1 MIRSRSIFEIDLYM
15 VISAVSLMIVG
26 ILFVFS
32 SGVTADGQVVSD
44 EYIRQIIWGATGVVL
59 MLLMTFVDYR
69 VLHRPAVA
77 IFLSILG
84 VLIFTLLFG
93 QVVNG
98 SRSWIGI
105 GNLGGQPSEFA
116 KIALIVILARYFGD
130 APDRGKTV
138 VGFAGAILIALV
150 PTLLVLAQPDLGTA
164 VVYIPILLVIAYAAG
179 ADLRMIGFV
188 VAIGA
193 STILFTVLPVWE
205 EQLSDRSVPLI
216 QVLVDSDTMVFLLVG
231 LSAAAGLAGIGYW
244 LTRRAVFFWIIYGL
258 VMLIVS
264 VPLAYAARS
273 LLQEYQIMRLIVFVD
288 PYVDPRGAG
297 WNIIQSVTAVGSGG
311 PFGKGF
317 LQGTQSH
324 YQYLPEQSTDFIF
337 SILAEEW
344 GFLGVVAVFALFG
357 IIFGRSLYIMV
368 SAKDRFAAL
377 LVAGVTGMLVV
388 HLVINV
394 GMAVGVMPIMGI
406 PLYLL
411 SYGGSSL
418 WTALIGIGIVMSVY
432 QHRYQY

>member
-1 MIRSRSIFEIDLYM
+1 M
-15 VISAVSLMIVG
+15 VVG

-32 SGVTADGQVVSD
+32 SGVTADGQVVST
-44 EYIRQIIWGATGVVL
+44 EYIRQIVWGSTGIVL

-69 VLHRPAVA
+69 VLHRPALA
-77 IFLSILG
+77 IFGSLLG
-84 VLIFTLLFG
+84 VLVFTLLFG

-98 SRSWIGI
+98 ARSWIGI
-105 GNLGGQPSEFA
+105 GNIGGQPSEFA
-116 KIALIVILARYFGD
+116 KIGLIIVLARYFGD
-130 APDRGKTV
+130 APQRGRTV
-138 VGFAGAILIALV
+138 LGFGGAILITLV

-164 VVYIPILLVIAYAAG
+164 VVYIPIFLVIAYAAG

-188 VAIGA
+188 VGVGLL
-193 STILFTVLPVWE
+193 SVLFTVLPVWE
-205 EQLSDRSVPLI
+205 NQLSDQSIPMVR
-216 QVLVDSDTMVFLLVG
+216 VLVDSDTMIFLLAG
-231 LSAAAGLAGIGYW
+231 LSAAAGVSVLGYW
-244 LTRRAVFFWIIYGL
+244 FTRRPIFFWIIYGL

-264 VPLAYAARS
+264 VPMAYAARS
-273 LLQEYQIMRLIVFVD
+273 VLQEYQVMRLIVFVD

-344 GFLGVVAVFALFG
+344 GFVGVLTVFALFG
-357 IIFGRSLYIMV
+357 TIFGRSLYIMA

-377 LVAGVTGMLVV
+377 LVAGVTGMLVF

-406 PLYLL
+406 PLFLL

>member
-1 MIRSRSIFEIDLYM
+1 MIRSRSIFEIDLY
-15 VISAVSLMIVG
+15 VAVSTASLLVVG
-26 ILFVFS
+26 VLFVFS
-32 SGVTADGQVVSD
+32 SGVTADGQIVST
-44 EYIRQIIWGATGVVL
+44 EYIRQIIWGATGLLL
-59 MLLMTFVDYR
+59 MLLITFVDYR
-69 VLHRPAVA
+69 VLHRPAIA
-77 IFLSILG
+77 IFLGILG

-116 KIALIVILARYFGD
+116 KISLIIVLARYFGD
-130 APDRGKTV
+130 SPERGKNV
-138 VGFAGAILIALV
+138 LGFAGALLITLV

-164 VVYIPILLVIAYAAG
+164 VVYLPIFLIVSYAAG

-188 VAIGA
+188 IGTGLF
-193 STILFTVLPVWE
+193 TILFTVLPVWDQE
-205 EQLSDRSVPLI
+205 LSDRSVPLI
-216 QVLVDSDTMVFLLVG
+216 QVLVDRGTMAFLLTG
-231 LSAAAGLAGIGYW
+231 LAAAAGLSGLGYW
-244 LTRRAVFFWIIYGL
+244 FTRRTVFFWIIYAL
-258 VMLIVS
+258 VILILS
-264 VPLAYAARS
+264 VPMAYAARS

-344 GFLGVVAVFALFG
+344 GFIGVAAIFTLYG

-377 LVAGVTGMLVV
+377 LVAGVTGMMVF
-388 HLVINV
+388 HLMINV

-406 PLYLL
+406 PLFLL

-418 WTALIGIGIVMSVY
+418 WTALIGIGIIMSVY

>member
-1 MIRSRSIFEIDLYM
+1 MIKSRSIFEIDLYV
-15 VISAVSLMIVG
+15 VISTVSLLVVG
-26 ILFVFS
+26 VLFVFS
-32 SGVTADGQVVSD
+32 SGVTADGQVVSN
-44 EYIRQIIWGATGVVL
+44 EYIRQIVWGVTGIVL

-69 VLHRPAVA
+69 VLYRPAVVIFGA
-77 IFLSILG
+77 ILV

-116 KIALIVILARYFGD
+116 KIALIILLARYFGD
-130 APDRGKTV
+130 APDRGRTLI
-138 VGFAGAILIALV
+138 GFAGAVLITLI
-150 PTLLVLAQPDLGTA
+150 PTLLVLVQPDLGTA
-164 VVYIPILLVIAYAAG
+164 VVYLPIFLVIAYAAG
-179 ADLRMIGFV
+179 ADLRMVGFV
-188 VAIGA
+188 LGLGVF
-193 STILFTVLPVWE
+193 TILFTVLPVWE
-205 EQLSDRSVPLI
+205 EYLSDRSLPLVQI
-216 QVLVDSDTMVFLLVG
+216 LNDSDTILALLSG
-231 LSAAAGLAGIGYW
+231 LSVAAALSGIGYW
-244 LTRRAVFFWIIYGL
+244 FTRRMMFFWIVYGL
-258 VMLIVS
+258 LVLILS
-264 VPLAYAARS
+264 VPMAFIARS
-273 LLQEYQIMRLIVFVD
+273 VLQEYQVMRLIVFVD

-344 GFLGVVAVFALFG
+344 GFLGVLAVFTLFG
-357 IIFGRSLYIMV
+357 VIFGRSLYIMV

-377 LVAGVTGMLVV
+377 LVAGVIGMLVV

-406 PLYLL
+406 PLFLL

-418 WTALIGIGIVMSVY
+418 WTALIAIGIVMSVY

>member
-1 MIRSRSIFEIDLYM
+1 M
-15 VISAVSLMIVG
+15 
-26 ILFVFS
+26 FVFS
-32 SGVTADGQVVSD
+32 SGVTADGQIVST
-44 EYIRQIIWGATGVVL
+44 EYIRQIVWGATGVVL
-59 MLLMTFVDYR
+59 MLVITFVDYR
-69 VLHRPAVA
+69 VLHRPAIA
-77 IFLSILG
+77 IFLALLG
-84 VLIFTLLFG
+84 VLVFTLLFG

-116 KIALIVILARYFGD
+116 KISLIIVLARYFGD
-130 APDRGKTV
+130 APDRGKSI
-138 VGFAGAILIALV
+138 VGFSGALLITLV
-150 PTLLVLAQPDLGTA
+150 PTLLVLIQPDLGTA
-164 VVYIPILLVIAYAAG
+164 VVYIPIFLVIAYAAG

-188 VAIGA
+188 VGA
-193 STILFTVLPVWE
+193 GLFTILFTVLPVWDQE
-205 EQLSDRSVPLI
+205 LSDRSVPLI
-216 QVLVDSDTMVFLLVG
+216 QVLVDRETMAFLLTG
-231 LSAAAGLAGIGYW
+231 LAAAAGLSALGFW
-244 LTRRAVFFWIIYGL
+244 FTRRSIFFWIIYTL
-258 VMLIVS
+258 VILMLSI
-264 VPLAYAARS
+264 PMAYAARS

-344 GFLGVVAVFALFG
+344 GFIGVAAIFALYG
-357 IIFGRSLYIMV
+357 IIFGRSLYIMI

-377 LVAGVTGMLVV
+377 LVAGVVGMMIF

-406 PLYLL
+406 PLFLL

>member
-1 MIRSRSIFEIDLYM
+1 MIKSRSIFEIDLYV
-15 VISAVSLMIVG
+15 VISTVSLLVVG
-26 ILFVFS
+26 VLFVFS
-32 SGVTADGQVVSD
+32 SGVTADGQVVSN
-44 EYIRQIIWGATGVVL
+44 EYIRQIVWGVTGIVL

-69 VLHRPAVA
+69 VLYRPAVVIFGA
-77 IFLSILG
+77 IL
-84 VLIFTLLFG
+84 VMLIFTLLFG

-116 KIALIVILARYFGD
+116 KIALIILLARYFGD
-130 APDRGKTV
+130 APDRGRTLIGF
-138 VGFAGAILIALV
+138 VGAVLITLI
-150 PTLLVLAQPDLGTA
+150 PTLLVLVQPDLGTA
-164 VVYIPILLVIAYAAG
+164 VVYLPIFLVIAYAAG
-179 ADLRMIGFV
+179 ADLRMVGFV
-188 VAIGA
+188 MGLGVF
-193 STILFTVLPVWE
+193 TILFTVLPVWE
-205 EQLSDRSVPLI
+205 EYLSDRPLP
-216 QVLVDSDTMVFLLVG
+216 LVQILNDSDTILALLSG
-231 LSAAAGLAGIGYW
+231 LSVAAALSGIGYW
-244 LTRRAVFFWIIYGL
+244 FTRRMMFFWIVYGL
-258 VMLIVS
+258 LILILS
-264 VPLAYAARS
+264 VPMAFIARS
-273 LLQEYQIMRLIVFVD
+273 VLQEYQVMRLIVFVD

-344 GFLGVVAVFALFG
+344 GFLGVLAVFTLFG
-357 IIFGRSLYIMV
+357 VIFGRSLYIMV

-377 LVAGVTGMLVV
+377 LVAGVIGMLVV

-406 PLYLL
+406 PLFLL

-418 WTALIGIGIVMSVY
+418 WTALIAIGIVMSVY

>member
-1 MIRSRSIFEIDLYM
+1 MIKSRSIFEIDLYV
-15 VISAVSLMIVG
+15 VIATVSLLVVG
-26 ILFVFS
+26 VLFVFS
-32 SGVTADGQVVSD
+32 SGVTADGQVVSN
-44 EYIRQIIWGATGVVL
+44 EYIRQIVWGVTGIVL

-69 VLHRPAVA
+69 VLYRPAVVIFGA
-77 IFLSILG
+77 ILVI
-84 VLIFTLLFG
+84 LIFTVLFG

-98 SRSWIGI
+98 SRSWIGV

-116 KIALIVILARYFGD
+116 KIALIILLARYFGD
-130 APDRGKTV
+130 APDRGRTLI
-138 VGFAGAILIALV
+138 GFSGAVLITLI
-150 PTLLVLAQPDLGTA
+150 PTLLVLVQPDLGTA
-164 VVYIPILLVIAYAAG
+164 IVYLPIFLVIAYAAG
-179 ADLRMIGFV
+179 ADFRMIGFV
-188 VAIGA
+188 LGLGA
-193 STILFTVLPVWE
+193 FTILFTVLPVWE
-205 EQLSDRSVPLI
+205 EYLSERSFPLV
-216 QVLVDSDTMVFLLVG
+216 QVLNDSDTMLSLLAG
-231 LSAAAGLAGIGYW
+231 LSAAAGLSGIGYW
-244 LTRRAVFFWIIYGL
+244 FTRRPLFFWIVYGL
-258 VMLIVS
+258 VILILS
-264 VPLAYAARS
+264 VPMAFIARS
-273 LLQEYQIMRLIVFVD
+273 VLQEYQLMRLIVFVD

-344 GFLGVVAVFALFG
+344 GFLGVLAVFTLFG
-357 IIFGRSLYIMV
+357 IILGRSLYIMV

-377 LVAGVTGMLVV
+377 LVAGVVGMLVV

-406 PLYLL
+406 PLFLL